1 MLHSFL
7 ERLDILRHRCGFA
20 FHITSG
26 YRDSTH
32 PSEAGKAKGGRH
44 TQGIAA
50 DIAVTN
56 SVERYRLINTAMR
69 MGFNGIGIAGNF
81 IHVDDRNTAPVVWTY

>member
-1 MLHSFL
+1 MQHSFV
-7 ERLDILRHRCGFA
+7 ERLDILRHRCGFP
-20 FHITSG
+20 FTITSG
-26 YRDSTH
+26 YRDKSH
-32 PSEAGKAKGGRH
+32 PVEASKAKGGRH

-56 SVERYRLINTAMR
+56 SVERYIIINIAMR

-81 IHVDDRNTAPVVWTY
+81 IHVDDRNTAPVVWVY